1 MSTSAAP
8 TLPRKLCV
16 LVVDDHDIVH
26 WGMRLVLVQ
35 QDWVERCVPA
45 TNGDEAEDRARRYS
59 PHVALVDLFVGDE
72 AGTDIAQR
80 VRTAHPSTRVLL
92 VSGAGRISATAARA
106 AGAAGF
112 VTKDRSAAEIVEA
125 IRRIGAGEDVFD
137 ASTRAAGGHGAG
149 PGRAGGLGAA
159 DRSPGRPAHQ
169 RLTARERQ
177 VLQLVAA
184 GLTNAEIAAE
194 LQLSPNTV
202 KEHASSMFRKLG
214 ARNRADAIVRAQRL
228 GVLD

>member
-1 MSTSAAP
+1 MTASPTAP
-8 TLPRKLCV
+8 PRKLCV

-35 QDWVERCVPA
+35 QDWVERCIPA
-45 TNGDEAEDRARRYS
+45 TTGDEAEDRARRYS

-80 VRTAHPSTRVLL
+80 VRAAHPSTRVLL

-137 ASTRAAGGHGAG
+137 VATRSGGAGNGGAGGS
-149 PGRAGGLGAA
+149 RSLGAA

-177 VLQLVAA
+177 VLNLVAA

>member
-1 MSTSAAP
+1 MSTSIASRR
-8 TLPRKLCV
+8 LSV

-45 TNGDEAEDRARRYS
+45 TTGDEAEDRARRYQ
-59 PHVALVDLFVGDE
+59 PNVALVDLFVGDE
-72 AGTDIAQR
+72 SGTDIARR
-80 VRTAHPSTRVLL
+80 VRAAHPSTRVLL
-92 VSGAGRISATAARA
+92 ISGAGRISATAARA

-112 VTKDRSAAEIVEA
+112 VTKDRRAAEIVEA

-137 ASTRAAGGHGAG
+137 APPSPSGDTAAAT
-149 PGRAGGLGAA
+149 A
-159 DRSPGRPAHQ
+159 RPAHQ
-169 RLTARERQ
+169 RLTGRERE

-194 LQLSPNTV
+194 LRLSPNTV

-214 ARNRADAIVRAQRL
+214 ARNRADAVVRAQRL
-228 GVLD
+228 GVLN

>member
-1 MSTSAAP
+1 MSTSIASRR
-8 TLPRKLCV
+8 LSV

-45 TNGDEAEDRARRYS
+45 TTGDEAEDRARRYQ
-59 PHVALVDLFVGDE
+59 PNVALVDLFVGDE
-72 AGTDIAQR
+72 SGTDIARR
-80 VRTAHPSTRVLL
+80 VRAAHPSTRVLL
-92 VSGAGRISATAARA
+92 ISGAGRISATAARA

-137 ASTRAAGGHGAG
+137 APPVPVG
-149 PGRAGGLGAA
+149 GAA
-159 DRSPGRPAHQ
+159 VATSGQPAHQ
-169 RLTARERQ
+169 RLTGREQ
-177 VLQLVAA
+177 EVLQLVAA

-194 LQLSPNTV
+194 LRLSPNTV

-214 ARNRADAIVRAQRL
+214 ARNRADAVVRAQRL
-228 GVLD
+228 GVLS

>member
-1 MSTSAAP
+1 MSTSIASRR
-8 TLPRKLCV
+8 LSV

-45 TNGDEAEDRARRYS
+45 TTGDEAEDRARRYQ
-59 PHVALVDLFVGDE
+59 PNVALVDLFVGDE
-72 AGTDIAQR
+72 SGTDIARR
-80 VRTAHPSTRVLL
+80 VRAAHPSTRVLL
-92 VSGAGRISATAARA
+92 ISGAGRISATAARA

-137 ASTRAAGGHGAG
+137 APPVPAGGAAATSHGQ
-149 PGRAGGLGAA
+149 PT
-159 DRSPGRPAHQ
+159 HQ
-169 RLTARERQ
+169 RLTGREQ
-177 VLQLVAA
+177 EVLQLVAA

-194 LQLSPNTV
+194 LRLSPNTV

-214 ARNRADAIVRAQRL
+214 ARNRADAVVRAQRL
-228 GVLD
+228 GVLS

>member
-1 MSTSAAP
+1 MTAD
-8 TLPRKLCV
+8 RKLTV

-35 QDWVERCVPA
+35 QDWVERCLPA
-45 TNGDEAEDRARRYS
+45 TNGAEAEDRARRYA

-72 AGTDIAQR
+72 AGTDIARR
-80 VRTAHPSTRVLL
+80 VRAAHPATRVLL

-125 IRRIGAGEDVFD
+125 IRRVGTGDDVFD
-137 ASTRAAGGHGAG
+137 TPVASGG
-149 PGRAGGLGAA
+149 
-159 DRSPGRPAHQ
+159 Q
-169 RLTARERQ
+169 RLTVRERE
-177 VLQLVAA
+177 VLERVAV
-184 GLTNAEIAAE
+184 GLTNAEIAAD
-194 LQLSPNTV
+194 LSLSPNTV

-214 ARNRADAIVRAQRL
+214 ARNRADAVQRAQRL
-228 GVLD
+228 GVLT

>member
-1 MSTSAAP
+1 MSTSIASRR
-8 TLPRKLCV
+8 LSV

-45 TNGDEAEDRARRYS
+45 TTGDEAEDRARRYR
-59 PHVALVDLFVGDE
+59 PNVALVDLFVGDE
-72 AGTDIAQR
+72 SGTDIARR
-80 VRTAHPSTRVLL
+80 VRAAHPSTRVLL
-92 VSGAGRISATAARA
+92 ISGAGRISATAARA

-137 ASTRAAGGHGAG
+137 APPSSSDGT
-149 PGRAGGLGAA
+149 GAA
-159 DRSPGRPAHQ
+159 APAHQ
-169 RLTARERQ
+169 RLTGRERE

-194 LQLSPNTV
+194 LRLSPNTI

-214 ARNRADAIVRAQRL
+214 ARNRADAVVRAQRL
-228 GVLD
+228 GVLN

>member
-1 MSTSAAP
+1 MSTSIASRR
-8 TLPRKLCV
+8 LSV

-45 TNGDEAEDRARRYS
+45 TTGDEAEDRARRYQ
-59 PHVALVDLFVGDE
+59 PNVALVDLFVGDE
-72 AGTDIAQR
+72 SGTDIARR
-80 VRTAHPSTRVLL
+80 VRAAHPSTRVLL
-92 VSGAGRISATAARA
+92 ISGAGRISATAARA

-137 ASTRAAGGHGAG
+137 APPSPVRPGAVANAG
-149 PGRAGGLGAA
+149 RLV
-159 DRSPGRPAHQ
+159 HQ
-169 RLTARERQ
+169 RLTGREHE

-194 LQLSPNTV
+194 LRLSPNTV

-214 ARNRADAIVRAQRL
+214 ARNRADAVVRAQRL

>member
-1 MSTSAAP
+1 MTAD
-8 TLPRKLCV
+8 RKLTV

-35 QDWVERCVPA
+35 QDWVERCLPA
-45 TNGDEAEDRARRYS
+45 TNGAEAEDRARRYA

-72 AGTDIAQR
+72 AGTDIARR
-80 VRTAHPSTRVLL
+80 VRVAHPATRVLL

-125 IRRIGAGEDVFD
+125 IRRVGTGDDVFD
-137 ASTRAAGGHGAG
+137 TPVASGG
-149 PGRAGGLGAA
+149 
-159 DRSPGRPAHQ
+159 Q
-169 RLTARERQ
+169 RLTVRERE
-177 VLQLVAA
+177 VLERVAV
-184 GLTNAEIAAE
+184 GLTNAEIAAD
-194 LQLSPNTV
+194 LSLSPNTV

-214 ARNRADAIVRAQRL
+214 ARNRADAVQRAQRL
-228 GVLD
+228 GVLT

>member
-1 MSTSAAP
+1 MSTPTPAAAP
-8 TLPRKLCV
+8 PRKLCV

-35 QDWVERCVPA
+35 QDWVERCIPA
-45 TNGDEAEDRARRYS
+45 TTGDEAEDRARRYS

-80 VRTAHPSTRVLL
+80 VRAAHPSTRVLL

-137 ASTRAAGGHGAG
+137 AATRPGAGG
-149 PGRAGGLGAA
+149 AGGLGAA

-169 RLTARERQ
+169 RLTARERE
-177 VLQLVAA
+177 VLNLVAA

>member
-1 MSTSAAP
+1 MSVLEAP
-8 TLPRKLCV
+8 ARRLCV

-45 TNGDEAEDRARRYS
+45 TTGDEAEDRARRYS

-72 AGTDIAQR
+72 SGTDIARR
-80 VRTAHPSTRVLL
+80 VRAVHPATRVLL
-92 VSGAGRISATAARA
+92 LSGAGRISATAARA

-125 IRRIGAGEDVFD
+125 IRRIGAGEDVFETP
-137 ASTRAAGGHGAG
+137 ARGAGGSGG
-149 PGRAGGLGAA
+149 PGGFRRGTPG
-159 DRSPGRPAHQ
+159 DGRPGHH

-177 VLQLVAA
+177 VLQMIGA
-184 GLTNAEIAAE
+184 GLTNVEIAAE
-194 LQLSPNTV
+194 LKLSPNTV

-214 ARNRADAIVRAQRL
+214 ARNRADAVQRAQRL
-228 GVLD
+228 GILS

>member
-1 MSTSAAP
+1 VSAPA
-8 TLPRKLCV
+8 TAARRLSV

-45 TNGDEAEDRARRYS
+45 TTGDEAEDRARRYR
-59 PHVALVDLFVGDE
+59 PNVALVDLFVGDE
-72 AGTDIAQR
+72 SGTDIARR
-80 VRTAHPSTRVLL
+80 VRVAHPSTRVLL

-137 ASTRAAGGHGAG
+137 TPPLPGGG
-149 PGRAGGLGAA
+149 PGAA
-159 DRSPGRPAHQ
+159 SPGRPAHQ
-169 RLTARERQ
+169 RLTGRERE

-184 GLTNAEIAAE
+184 GVTNAEIAAE
-194 LQLSPNTV
+194 LRLSPNTV

-214 ARNRADAIVRAQRL
+214 ARNRADAVVRAQRL

>member
-1 MSTSAAP
+1 MSASVAVP
-8 TLPRKLCV
+8 PRKLCV

-45 TNGDEAEDRARRYS
+45 TTGDEAEDRARRYS

-80 VRTAHPSTRVLL
+80 VRAAHPSTRILL

-137 ASTRAAGGHGAG
+137 PSTRAGAG
-149 PGRAGGLGAA
+149 SGPGGARGGLGAA

-169 RLTARERQ
+169 RLTARERE
-177 VLQLVAA
+177 VLNLVAA
-184 GLTNAEIAAE
+184 GLTNAEIAGE

>member
-1 MSTSAAP
+1 MSAAVVVP
-8 TLPRKLCV
+8 PRKLCV

-45 TNGDEAEDRARRYS
+45 TTGDEAEDRARRYS

-80 VRTAHPSTRVLL
+80 VRAAHPSTRILL

-137 ASTRAAGGHGAG
+137 ASTRPGAGSGAGGPAG
-149 PGRAGGLGAA
+149 RLGVA
-159 DRSPGRPAHQ
+159 DRSPGRTAHQ
-169 RLTARERQ
+169 RLTARERE
-177 VLQLVAA
+177 VLHLVAA

>member
-1 MSTSAAP
+1 MTGGLEAP
-8 TLPRKLCV
+8 PRKLCV

-35 QDWVERCVPA
+35 QDWVERCIPS
-45 TNGDEAEDRARRYS
+45 TTGDEAEDRARRYA

-72 AGTDIAQR
+72 SGTDIAQR
-80 VRTAHPSTRVLL
+80 IRAAHPATRVLL

-112 VTKDRSAAEIVEA
+112 VTKDRSAADIVEA

-137 ASTRAAGGHGAG
+137 AQTRRIGAAGGRGV
-149 PGRAGGLGAA
+149 GGSG
-159 DRSPGRPAHQ
+159 SPAHQ
-169 RLTARERQ
+169 RLTARERE
-177 VLQLVAA
+177 VLGLVAA

-228 GVLD
+228 GVLS

>member
-1 MSTSAAP
+1 MSTSIASRR
-8 TLPRKLCV
+8 LSV

-45 TNGDEAEDRARRYS
+45 TTGDEAEDRARRYQ
-59 PHVALVDLFVGDE
+59 PNVALVDLFVGDE
-72 AGTDIAQR
+72 SGTDIARR
-80 VRTAHPSTRVLL
+80 VRAAHPSTRVLL
-92 VSGAGRISATAARA
+92 ISGAGRISATAARA

-137 ASTRAAGGHGAG
+137 TPPSPTGGGSAAAPAR
-149 PGRAGGLGAA
+149 PG
-159 DRSPGRPAHQ
+159 HQ
-169 RLTARERQ
+169 RLTGRELE

-194 LQLSPNTV
+194 LRLSPNTV
-202 KEHASSMFRKLG
+202 KEHASSMFRKVG
-214 ARNRADAIVRAQRL
+214 ARNRADAVVRAQRL
-228 GVLD
+228 GILD

>member
-1 MSTSAAP
+1 MSALDAP
-8 TLPRKLCV
+8 PRRLCV

-45 TNGDEAEDRARRYS
+45 TTGDEAEDRARRYG

-72 AGTDIAQR
+72 AGTDIARR
-80 VRTAHPSTRVLL
+80 VRAVHPATRVLL
-92 VSGAGRISATAARA
+92 LSGAGRISASAAKA

-125 IRRIGAGEDVFD
+125 IRRIGAGEDVFE
-137 ASTRAAGGHGAG
+137 TPRGGEGVG
-149 PGRAGGLGAA
+149 GVRRGTPG
-159 DRSPGRPAHQ
+159 DGRPGHH
-169 RLTARERQ
+169 RLTGRERQ
-177 VLQLVAA
+177 VLSMIGA
-184 GLTNAEIAAE
+184 GLTNVEIAAE
-194 LQLSPNTV
+194 LRLSPNTV

-214 ARNRADAIVRAQRL
+214 ARNRADAVQRAQRL

>member
-1 MSTSAAP
+1 MTDTSTS
-8 TLPRKLCV
+8 PRRLSV

-45 TNGDEAEDRARRYS
+45 TTGDEAEDRARRYR

-72 AGTDIAQR
+72 AGTDIARR
-80 VRTAHPSTRVLL
+80 VRNAHPATRVLL

-112 VTKDRSAAEIVEA
+112 VTKDRSAADIVEA

-137 ASTRAAGGHGAG
+137 APTTTLPGGG
-149 PGRAGGLGAA
+149 PGAA
-159 DRSPGRPAHQ
+159 SPGRPAHQ
-169 RLTARERQ
+169 RLTGRERE

-194 LQLSPNTV
+194 LRLSPNTV

-214 ARNRADAIVRAQRL
+214 ARNRADAVVRAQAS
-228 GVLD
+228 

>member
-1 MSTSAAP
+1 MSTSIASRR
-8 TLPRKLCV
+8 LSV

-45 TNGDEAEDRARRYS
+45 TTGDEAEDRARRYQ
-59 PHVALVDLFVGDE
+59 PNVALVDLFVGDE
-72 AGTDIAQR
+72 AGTDIARR
-80 VRTAHPSTRVLL
+80 VRAAHPSTRVLL
-92 VSGAGRISATAARA
+92 ISGAGRISATAARA

-137 ASTRAAGGHGAG
+137 APPSPTGGGSAAA
-149 PGRAGGLGAA
+149 PA
-159 DRSPGRPAHQ
+159 RPAHQ
-169 RLTARERQ
+169 RLTGRELE

-194 LQLSPNTV
+194 LRLSPNTV
-202 KEHASSMFRKLG
+202 KEHASSMFRKVG
-214 ARNRADAIVRAQRL
+214 ARNRADAVVRAQRL
-228 GVLD
+228 GILD

>member
-1 MSTSAAP
+1 MSTSIASRR
-8 TLPRKLCV
+8 LSV

-45 TNGDEAEDRARRYS
+45 TTGDEAEDRARRYR
-59 PHVALVDLFVGDE
+59 PNVALVDLFVGDE
-72 AGTDIAQR
+72 SGTDIARR
-80 VRTAHPSTRVLL
+80 VRAAHPSTRVLL

-137 ASTRAAGGHGAG
+137 APPSPADGGAG
-149 PGRAGGLGAA
+149 AA
-159 DRSPGRPAHQ
+159 SRPAHQ
-169 RLTARERQ
+169 RLTGREHE

-194 LQLSPNTV
+194 LRLSPNTV

-214 ARNRADAIVRAQRL
+214 ARNRADAVVRAQRL
-228 GVLD
+228 GVLN

>member
-1 MSTSAAP
+1 MSTSIASRR
-8 TLPRKLCV
+8 LSV

-45 TNGDEAEDRARRYS
+45 TTGDEAEDRARRYQ
-59 PHVALVDLFVGDE
+59 PNVALVDLFVGDE
-72 AGTDIAQR
+72 SGTDIARR
-80 VRTAHPSTRVLL
+80 VRAAHPSTRVLL
-92 VSGAGRISATAARA
+92 ISGAGRISATAARA

-137 ASTRAAGGHGAG
+137 APPVPTGGASAAN
-149 PGRAGGLGAA
+149 PGRL
-159 DRSPGRPAHQ
+159 AHQ
-169 RLTARERQ
+169 RLTGREQ
-177 VLQLVAA
+177 EVLQLVAA

-194 LQLSPNTV
+194 LRLSPNTV

-214 ARNRADAIVRAQRL
+214 ARNRADAVVRAQRL
-228 GVLD
+228 GILN

>member
-1 MSTSAAP
+1 MTSD
-8 TLPRKLCV
+8 RKLTV

-35 QDWVERCVPA
+35 QDWVERCLPA
-45 TNGDEAEDRARRYS
+45 TNGAEAEDRARRYA

-72 AGTDIAQR
+72 AGTDIARR
-80 VRTAHPSTRVLL
+80 VRATHPATRVLL

-125 IRRIGAGEDVFD
+125 IRRVGTGDDVFD
-137 ASTRAAGGHGAG
+137 APVAVGG
-149 PGRAGGLGAA
+149 
-159 DRSPGRPAHQ
+159 Q
-169 RLTARERQ
+169 RLTVRERE
-177 VLQLVAA
+177 VLERVAV
-184 GLTNAEIAAE
+184 GLTNAEIAAD
-194 LQLSPNTV
+194 LSLSPNTV

-214 ARNRADAIVRAQRL
+214 ARNRADAVQRAQRL
-228 GVLD
+228 GVLT

>member
-1 MSTSAAP
+1 MSASIASRR
-8 TLPRKLCV
+8 LSV

-45 TNGDEAEDRARRYS
+45 TTGDEAEDRARRYQ
-59 PHVALVDLFVGDE
+59 PNVALVDLFVGDE
-72 AGTDIAQR
+72 SGTDIARR
-80 VRTAHPSTRVLL
+80 VRAAHPSTRVLL
-92 VSGAGRISATAARA
+92 ISGAGRISATAARA

-137 ASTRAAGGHGAG
+137 APSPVGGTVAANA
-149 PGRAGGLGAA
+149 
-159 DRSPGRPAHQ
+159 GRPAHQ
-169 RLTARERQ
+169 RLTVREQ
-177 VLQLVAA
+177 EVLQLVAA

-194 LQLSPNTV
+194 LRLSPNTV

-214 ARNRADAIVRAQRL
+214 ARNRADAVVRAQRL

>member
-1 MSTSAAP
+1 
-8 TLPRKLCV
+8 V

-45 TNGDEAEDRARRYS
+45 TTGDEAEDRARRYS

-80 VRTAHPSTRVLL
+80 VRAAHPSTRVLL

-137 ASTRAAGGHGAG
+137 PTTRPGGAAG
-149 PGRAGGLGAA
+149 PGLGAA

-169 RLTARERQ
+169 RLTVRERE
-177 VLQLVAA
+177 VLSLVAA

>member
-1 MSTSAAP
+1 MSSSAVAP
-8 TLPRKLCV
+8 PRKLCV

-45 TNGDEAEDRARRYS
+45 TTGDEAEDRARRYS

-72 AGTDIAQR
+72 AGTDIARR
-80 VRTAHPSTRVLL
+80 VRAAHPSTRVLL

-137 ASTRAAGGHGAG
+137 ATTRPGGV
-149 PGRAGGLGAA
+149 AGGLGAA

-169 RLTARERQ
+169 RLTARERE
-177 VLQLVAA
+177 VLTLVAA

>member
-1 MSTSAAP
+1 MTTTA
-8 TLPRKLCV
+8 RKHSV

-45 TNGDEAEDRARRYS
+45 TTGDEAVERARRYE

-72 AGTDIAQR
+72 SGTDIAGR
-80 VRTAHPSTRVLL
+80 ILDACPTTRVLL
-92 VSGAGRISATAARA
+92 LSGAGRISATAARA

-112 VTKDRSAAEIVEA
+112 VTKDRSAAELVDA
-125 IRRIGAGEDVFD
+125 IRRIAAGEDVFD
-137 ASTRAAGGHGAG
+137 AGA
-149 PGRAGGLGAA
+149 PT
-159 DRSPGRPAHQ
+159 PAQ
-169 RLTARERQ
+169 RLTVRERE
-177 VLQLVAA
+177 VLELVAG

-194 LQLSPNTV
+194 LQLSPNSV

-214 ARNRADAIVRAQRL
+214 ARNRADAVQRAQRL
-228 GVLD
+228 GVLT

>member
-1 MSTSAAP
+1 MSTSVASRR
-8 TLPRKLCV
+8 LSV

-45 TNGDEAEDRARRYS
+45 TNGDEAEDRARRYR
-59 PHVALVDLFVGDE
+59 PNVALVDLFVGDE
-72 AGTDIAQR
+72 SGTDIARR
-80 VRTAHPSTRVLL
+80 VRAAHPSTRVLL

-137 ASTRAAGGHGAG
+137 APPSPTDGGAG
-149 PGRAGGLGAA
+149 TA
-159 DRSPGRPAHQ
+159 GRPAHQ
-169 RLTARERQ
+169 RLTGREHE

-194 LQLSPNTV
+194 LRLSPNTV

-214 ARNRADAIVRAQRL
+214 ARNRADAVVRAQRL
-228 GVLD
+228 GVLN

>member
-1 MSTSAAP
+1 MSASVASRR
-8 TLPRKLCV
+8 LRV

-35 QDWVERCVPA
+35 QDWVERCLPA
-45 TNGDEAEDRARRYS
+45 TNGAEAEDRARRYA

-72 AGTDIAQR
+72 AGTDIARR
-80 VRTAHPSTRVLL
+80 VRATHPATRVLL

-125 IRRIGAGEDVFD
+125 IRRVGTGDDVFD
-137 ASTRAAGGHGAG
+137 TPVAVGG
-149 PGRAGGLGAA
+149 
-159 DRSPGRPAHQ
+159 Q
-169 RLTARERQ
+169 RLTVRERE
-177 VLQLVAA
+177 VLERVAA
-184 GLTNAEIAAE
+184 GLTNAEIAAD
-194 LQLSPNTV
+194 LSLSPNTV

-214 ARNRADAIVRAQRL
+214 ARNRADAVQRAQRL
-228 GVLD
+228 GVLT

>member
-1 MSTSAAP
+1 MSTSLASRR
-8 TLPRKLCV
+8 LSV

-45 TNGDEAEDRARRYS
+45 TTGDEAEDRARRYR
-59 PHVALVDLFVGDE
+59 PNVALVDLFVGDE
-72 AGTDIAQR
+72 SGTDIARR
-80 VRTAHPSTRVLL
+80 VRAAHPSTRVLL

-137 ASTRAAGGHGAG
+137 APSSLTD
-149 PGRAGGLGAA
+149 GAA
-159 DRSPGRPAHQ
+159 AANPAHQ
-169 RLTARERQ
+169 RLTGREHE

-194 LQLSPNTV
+194 LRLSPNTI

-214 ARNRADAIVRAQRL
+214 ARNRADAVVRAQRL
-228 GVLD
+228 GILS